1 MSESHARKSATFS
14 AAGFPVERRK
24 TVSFSP
30 FHTRQENTITREFER
45 MGVDLL
51 MRARRPVV
59 PDPVDEVLLRKD
71 ELQSVLFRVFGQLAT
86 GFCEGPA

>member
-1 MSESHARKSATFS
+1 
-14 AAGFPVERRK
+14 
-24 TVSFSP
+24 
-30 FHTRQENTITREFER
+30 